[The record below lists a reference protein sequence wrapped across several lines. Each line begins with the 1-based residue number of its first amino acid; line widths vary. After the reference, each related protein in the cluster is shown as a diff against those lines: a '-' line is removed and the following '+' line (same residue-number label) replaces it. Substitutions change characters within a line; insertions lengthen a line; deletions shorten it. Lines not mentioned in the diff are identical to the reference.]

1 MEGYKFATLV
11 VTEGNAPVARVLSA
25 GLSEGGVG
33 MFTAAL
39 SADGSEPATHYCSTG
54 WFGEEY
60 IDALESADT
69 LYAKAQEKEAPV
81 TLAIC
86 QKLMDE
92 SDISAESP
100 FSVFDRMGL
109 KLCAE
114 EV

>member
-11 VTEGNAPVARVLSA
+11 VTEGNASLARALSA

-39 SADGSEPATHYCSTG
+39 SADGKAPVTHYCSTG

-86 QKLMDE
+86 QKIINE
-92 SDISAESP
+92 SDISSDNP

-109 KLCAE
+109 QLVQE
-114 EV
+114 M

>member
-11 VTEGNAPVARVLSA
+11 VTSDNAPAARALSA

-39 SADGSEPATHYCSTG
+39 SADGSEPATHYVSTG
-54 WFGEEY
+54 WFVDEY
-60 IDALESADT
+60 IDALESADS

-81 TLAIC
+81 TLALC
-86 QKLMDE
+86 EKLIGE
-92 SDISAESP
+92 SDISAENP

-109 KLCAE
+109 QLVQNE
-114 EV
+114 I

>member
-11 VTEGNAPVARVLSA
+11 VTEGNALLARALSA

-69 LYAKAQEKEAPV
+69 LYAKAQEREAPV
-81 TLAIC
+81 TLAMC
-86 QKLMDE
+86 QKLMNE

-109 KLCAE
+109 QFVQE
-114 EV
+114 M